1 MNKQYIR
8 LTAEDREI
16 ISRMVSQHKA
26 CAAIGR
32 RLKRHRST
40 IVREIAQCSRIQNEY
55 SAVRSHEQAQERA
68 SQRHLQRKLDNPKLW
83 KFVCEKL
90 TLRWSPE
97 QIARALQET
106 YPGQTAMNVS
116 HESIYTYIYLLPKGS
131 LKKELIHYLRQHK
144 KKRKNRKRSTD
155 TRGSIPNMIS
165 IEERPA
171 EVADRSVPGHWE
183 GDLLM
188 GKRHASA
195 LGSVVERTT
204 RTVILVP
211 LKAKD
216 ATSVRRS
223 FARELKSLP
232 RQMRLSMTYD
242 RGKEM
247 AEHELFTKDTKMQVY
262 FCHPQSPWERGT
274 NENTNMLIRQ
284 FFPKGTDF
292 TKVSRREIKHV
303 QKLLNERP
311 RKALD
316 FATPKETFNQLINS
330 VALKT

>member
-16 ISRMVSQHKA
+16 ISRMVSQHKS
-26 CAAIGR
+26 CAAIAR
-32 RLKRHRST
+32 RLQRHRST
-40 IVREIAQCSRIQNEY
+40 IVREIAQCSRIENEY

-171 EVADRSVPGHWE
+171 EVAERSVPGHWE

-247 AEHELFTKDTKMQVY
+247 AEHELFTKYTKMQVY

-316 FATPKETFNQLINS
+316 FATPKETFNQLIHS

>member
-1 MNKQYIR
+1 MSKYYQR
-8 LTAEDREI
+8 LTAEEREQ
-16 ISRMVSQHKA
+16 ISRMVSQHKT
-26 CAAIGR
+26 CASIARTIH
-32 RLKRHRST
+32 RHRST
-40 IVREIAQCSRIQNEY
+40 VYREITRSPYSVEAY
-55 SAVRSHEQAQERA
+55 SAVRSHQQARQRA
-68 SQRHLQRKLDNPKLW
+68 SQRHRQRKLDNPKLW
-83 KFVCEKL
+83 KFVREKL

-97 QIARALQET
+97 QIAWVLQET
-106 YPGQTAMNVS
+106 YPDHTAMHVS
-116 HESIYTYIYLLPKGS
+116 YESIYTYIYLLPKGS

-144 KKRKNRKRSTD
+144 KKRKDRKRSTD

-171 EVADRSVPGHWE
+171 EVASRSVPGHWE

-216 ATSVRRS
+216 ATSVRRA
-223 FARELKSLP
+223 FGRELTSLP
-232 RQMRLSMTYD
+232 RQMKLSMTYD

-247 AEHELFTKDTKMQVY
+247 AEHELFTKHTKMKVY

-303 QKLLNERP
+303 QKMLNERP
-311 RKALD
+311 RKTLN
-316 FATPKETFNQLINS
+316 FHTPKEAFNQLLYP